1 MFGEWEVYVKVVEI
15 EVVVEEDGKI
25 EGQAP
30 PGTEPGK
37 YKATLEVPNT
47 PASEAAKRGPL
58 NIPVIEV
65 DYWPENFST
74 RREDLYDDDGR

>member
-1 MFGEWEVYVKVVEI
+1 MKVVEVDI
-15 EVVVEEDGKI
+15 VVEADGKI

-37 YKATLEVPNT
+37 YKATLEVPDAR
-47 PASEAAKRGPL
+47 ASKTVKREPL

-65 DYWPENFST
+65 DFWPENFST
-74 RREDLYDDDGR
+74 RREDLYGDDGC

>member
-1 MFGEWEVYVKVVEI
+1 MRVVEVDI
-15 EVVVEEDGKI
+15 VVEEDGKI

-37 YKATLEVPNT
+37 YKVILEVLDAQTAQTANR
-47 PASEAAKRGPL
+47 EPL

-65 DYWPENFST
+65 DSWPENFST
-74 RREDLYDDDGR
+74 KREDLYGDDGR

>member
-1 MFGEWEVYVKVVEI
+1 MKTVEVDIVI
-15 EVVVEEDGKI
+15 EEDGKI

-37 YKATLEVPNT
+37 YKATVELRNT
-47 PASEAAKRGPL
+47 SRTSVKREPL
-58 NIPVIEV
+58 NIPIIEV

-74 RREDLYDDDGR
+74 RREDLYGDDGR

>member
-1 MFGEWEVYVKVVEI
+1 MEIVEVDI
-15 EVVVEEDGKI
+15 FVEEDGKI

-30 PGTEPGK
+30 PGMAPGK
-37 YKATLEVPNT
+37 YRATLEVRNAPT
-47 PASEAAKRGPL
+47 IQAGKREPL

-74 RREDLYDDDGR
+74 RREDLYGDDGR